1 MMIRE
6 LRRRINRF
14 LIPSI
19 ALSLSLYFLYSLFQ
33 GSRGLV
39 ALKKLEV
46 SAGEY
51 REKLD
56 NLRNEHDQLAHKV
69 RLLRPESLC
78 PDLLEERAKAVL
90 GYSHES
96 EQVLLEIKPDEGQQ
110 GE

>member
-1 MMIRE
+1 MLIRE
-6 LRRRINRF
+6 LRRRMSRF

-56 NLRNEHDQLAHKV
+56 HLRDEHDQLAHKV

-90 GYSHES
+90 GYSHEN
-96 EQVLLEIKPDEGQQ
+96 EQVLLEVNPGD